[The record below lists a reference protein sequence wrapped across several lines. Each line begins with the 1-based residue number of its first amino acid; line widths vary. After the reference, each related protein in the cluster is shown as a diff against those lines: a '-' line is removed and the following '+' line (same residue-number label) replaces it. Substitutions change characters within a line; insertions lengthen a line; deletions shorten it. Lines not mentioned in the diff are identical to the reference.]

1 MNAFQIIISN
11 RLKDN
16 PVTRLLG
23 ELGTDIRQTTLRR
36 GDMVLNGR
44 FGIKYY
50 SSEEFLKAI
59 RDRSIYR
66 EILELKREYSDPI
79 IIVEGKDPF
88 HDTELSLAS
97 IHGAVLFASVP
108 NRVPILITK
117 NDLETAQ
124 MIFMMAA
131 QTSNSVDWQMAAAA
145 AGAAPKIASGDNGQ
159 GDPRISIISRLPEV
173 GPSLAKG
180 LLKHFGSLSRL
191 FAAKIRDLKKVEGI
205 GPKRAEK
212 IFAFLNGNKAA

>member
-1 MNAFQIIISN
+1 MNAFQITIST
-11 RLKDN
+11 RLRDN
-16 PVTRLLG
+16 PVAQTLA
-23 ELGTDIRQTTLRR
+23 ELGTDIRHITLRR
-36 GDMVLNGR
+36 GDFVLGGR

-50 SSEEFLKAI
+50 LGDEFIKAVLN
-59 RDRSIYR
+59 RSIYR
-66 EILELKREYSDPI
+66 EILELKREFSDPV
-79 IIVEGKDPF
+79 IIVEGED
-88 HDTELSLAS
+88 SLYHPDLNLATV
-97 IHGAVLFASVP
+97 HGAVLFAALP
-108 NRVPILITK
+108 NRVPILMTR
-117 NDLETAQ
+117 NDMETAQ

-145 AGAAPKIASGDNGQ
+145 HGKPIAPSGSNGR
-159 GDPRISIISRLPEV
+159 GDPRIGIIANLPDV

-191 FAAKIRDLKKVEGI
+191 FAAKVTDLKKVEGI